1 VEPGRTCW
9 DAVVSGSVVGTGSSR
24 ARRTMFSFRLEVRV
38 VLLLG
43 ARVTPFD
50 PPFVERLRLSMHR
63 HV

>member
-1 VEPGRTCW
+1 
-9 DAVVSGSVVGTGSSR
+9 
-24 ARRTMFSFRLEVRV
+24 MFSFRLEVRV